1 MATQLILKEVLER
14 AIQKEIESRHLYSD
28 LSQKMTDEAAKDAF
42 QELARQEQGHQQLLE
57 QYLRGELKGGTLSRG
72 QAMDYKIAEHF
83 DQQEISSAM
92 KGLDARQRDYINT
105 QVIGIRHTKIWN
117 VLTSDT
123 SLMLRAYAESLK
135 NVSVISSDAA
145 IAQQSLNVRFQK
157 TRNSFQL
164 MVNDFAASKGFDT
177 MVSGTIK
184 LSNALMKM
192 TTVVAELA
200 PMMMMLFALKG
211 GGALVGGGMKGLGR
225 MVGGLGSKGV
235 LAGAGAGVLAGSQF
249 PNSVMGST
257 LSGASLGGGAGFMV
271 GGPWGAALG
280 SAIVGINSFT
290 TALEESTRRQ
300 FKLGKMKEGLSPE
313 QFDSELNK
321 VVQGI
326 QSARTTP
333 AGFVQWNR
341 EFSDLMS
348 KQRTPERAKSFSQ
361 FMERFR
367 KVGSITQS
375 SRVSEAQAYGRDIFG
390 LELKKQL
397 SQIAEKSPDIKSYQS
412 NERVKRLMSIAKNEL
427 AMSEES
433 LKAIKNENLA
443 TIANGLVEQSGR

>member
-1 MATQLILKEVLER
+1 
-14 AIQKEIESRHLYSD
+14 
-28 LSQKMTDEAAKDAF
+28 
-42 QELARQEQGHQQLLE
+42 
-57 QYLRGELKGGTLSRG
+57 
-72 QAMDYKIAEHF
+72 
-83 DQQEISSAM
+83 
-92 KGLDARQRDYINT
+92 
-105 QVIGIRHTKIWN
+105 
-117 VLTSDT
+117 
-123 SLMLRAYAESLK
+123 
-135 NVSVISSDAA
+135 
-145 IAQQSLNVRFQK
+145 
-157 TRNSFQL
+157 
-164 MVNDFAASKGFDT
+164 
-177 MVSGTIK
+177 
-184 LSNALMKM
+184 
-192 TTVVAELA
+192 
-200 PMMMMLFALKG
+200 
-211 GGALVGGGMKGLGR
+211 
-225 MVGGLGSKGV
+225 
-235 LAGAGAGVLAGSQF
+235 
-249 PNSVMGST
+249 
-257 LSGASLGGGAGFMV
+257 MV